1 MGSLPNVIYPDIK
14 INSFT
19 SLPNNDTS
27 WILDFLNRCI
37 FFFSQTCFERLLKA
51 AQQIHKDTGF
61 SC

>member
-37 FFFSQTCFERLLKA
+37 FFFFTNVF
-51 AQQIHKDTGF
+51 
-61 SC
+61 